1 MAVMKQILPGVY
13 SQIIAGE
20 REAGLSARG
29 TVAMALDLDWG
40 AEFTEFLRGN
50 DTVAPFGYDFT
61 NPKIKLIREV
71 MQNAGKLLLYRLNAN
86 SGQPAQGT
94 LAAGI
99 TAKAIYN
106 GARGNDIKVTV
117 TPNTVTPNKEF
128 FVVRTYLGTR
138 EMDAQAIRTPEEF
151 TPNSFIKLEGT
162 GTLEAKTITLTG
174 GSNGDAT
181 QAEGYE
187 SAFVEL
193 QKQDFNILCYTG
205 TDAAVKGKYI
215 AFVEK
220 LEAAGNN
227 IQVVMN
233 APEQK
238 DIHIINNTV
247 GGGPS
252 QYELTAAEACATMAG
267 IQASCGIEKSA
278 THLTVDHWTHVSP
291 KLDKWQQQTRTA
303 DGEILFVEN
312 KGRVQV
318 FYDIN
323 TLTAFDTEH
332 PEDWR
337 KNLVVRTLFAI
348 TADLEKMLDEK
359 AIGKIRN
366 SKNGRNQI
374 KGMCIELI
382 TENYLDDGYIE
393 DFVPDDVLVECMGDD
408 ARDSIKVTVGVR
420 VVDTA
425 DKIYLVVIS
434 R

>member
-1 MAVMKQILPGVY
+1 M
-13 SQIIAGE
+13 
-20 REAGLSARG
+20 
-29 TVAMALDLDWG
+29 
-40 AEFTEFLRGN
+40 
-50 DTVAPFGYDFT
+50 
-61 NPKIKLIREV
+61 
-71 MQNAGKLLLYRLNAN
+71 
-86 SGQPAQGT
+86 
-94 LAAGI
+94 
-99 TAKAIYN
+99 
-106 GARGNDIKVTV
+106 
-117 TPNTVTPNKEF
+117 
-128 FVVRTYLGTR
+128 
-138 EMDAQAIRTPEEF
+138 
-151 TPNSFIKLEGT
+151 
-162 GTLEAKTITLTG
+162 TG

-318 FYDIN
+318 LYDIN